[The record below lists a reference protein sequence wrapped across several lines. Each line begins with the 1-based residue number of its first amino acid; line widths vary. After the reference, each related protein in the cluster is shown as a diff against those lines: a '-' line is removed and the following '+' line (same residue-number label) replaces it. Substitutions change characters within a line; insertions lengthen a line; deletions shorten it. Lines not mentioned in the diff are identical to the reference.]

1 MLLQRLR
8 VQVEALVREVGGA
21 GHWGQVCALGFS
33 SGLGTL
39 CLCRYNSLS
48 ILPAALGKPV
58 RDVASKVC
66 GGQEHG
72 GSPWSLRYGA
82 DLVLFLSF

>member
-1 MLLQRLR
+1 MWI
-8 VQVEALVREVGGA
+8 LVLY
-21 GHWGQVCALGFS
+21 QNLD
-33 SGLGTL
+33 TI

-66 GGQEHG
+66 G
-72 GSPWSLRYGA
+72 LRALVRIPGA
-82 DLVLFLSF
+82 FPP

>member
-1 MLLQRLR
+1 M
-8 VQVEALVREVGGA
+8 EALVREVGGA
-21 GHWGQVCALGFS
+21 GHWGQVCALVLLQHLD
-33 SGLGTL
+33 SGPC